1 MMTMRLK
8 MKRFLLIVMRL
19 QKPSSDDVDIAFTNA
34 LFTTKNNRSSSPR
47 RQRQ

>member
-1 MMTMRLK
+1 